1 MKYIITALI
10 VLLFYGC
17 SEKIEI
23 TNNIEKIIKGKELK
37 LGFAVYDF
45 CNGELYHYNGDD
57 AFPMQSVYKL
67 PISMAV
73 LNRVESGKL
82 RLNDTI
88 QITKDDLSPNLYSPI
103 RNKYPEGV
111 DMLLSELILY
121 TVAKSDNNGCDLLI
135 DIAGGVDGVSKF
147 LQANNLDN
155 IQINNFE
162 REIQADWSV
171 QFDNWVTPTA
181 MVDLLKQLNNGK
193 ILQTKSMDF
202 IWEVMMQSSTGSI
215 KELIPS
221 DIVVGYKTGYSGVG
235 EDGVIA
241 AQNCIGIMKYGEKSI
256 AFAIFI
262 TDSNESKDVN
272 MNIIAKL
279 GEVIY
284 KTFY

>member
-88 QITKDDLSPNLYSPI
+88 QITKDVLSPNLYSPI

-241 AQNCIGIMKYGEKSI
+241 AQNCIGIMKFEEKSI